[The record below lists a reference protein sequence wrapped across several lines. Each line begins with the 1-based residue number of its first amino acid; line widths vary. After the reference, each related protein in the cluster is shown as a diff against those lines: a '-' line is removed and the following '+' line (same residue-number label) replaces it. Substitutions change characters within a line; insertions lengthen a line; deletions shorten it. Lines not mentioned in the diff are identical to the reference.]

1 MADTQTPPEG
11 KPKSRRASAGR
22 NTRINAKDQ
31 RIEPPMR
38 TSYEQ
43 LADVDTTARAGMHT
57 VVVPTVDSRPG
68 YRSPVAMYKD
78 KGYVVLNTAKD
89 ELANSADVLMGIPE
103 EEYQRRED
111 ERVRD
116 QNEQLGYD
124 AKGRPVGTI
133 DGDTRGIVPDDG
145 VMAGMS
151 NRVQRK
157 AAISLADAARDL
169 PDS

>member
-1 MADTQTPPEG
+1 MSDVQTPDAPA
-11 KPKSRRASAGR
+11 KSRRASAGR
-22 NTRINAKDQ
+22 STRINAKDKQ
-31 RIEPPMR
+31 IEPPMR

-43 LADVDTTARAGMHT
+43 LADVDTSARAGMHT
-57 VVVPTVDSRPG
+57 VIVPTVDSRPG

-78 KGYVVLNTAKD
+78 QGYVVLNTAKD
-89 ELANSADVLMGIPE
+89 ELANSADVLMGIPD
-103 EEYQRRED
+103 EEYQRREA

-133 DGDTRGIVPDDG
+133 DNDTRGIVPDDG
-145 VMAGMS
+145 VMAGLN

-157 AAISLADAARDL
+157 AAISLHEAARGL
-169 PDS
+169 PEE